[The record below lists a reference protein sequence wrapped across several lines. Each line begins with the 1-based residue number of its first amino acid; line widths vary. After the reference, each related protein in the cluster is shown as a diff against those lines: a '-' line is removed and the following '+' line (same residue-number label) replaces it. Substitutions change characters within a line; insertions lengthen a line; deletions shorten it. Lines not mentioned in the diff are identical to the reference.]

1 MKTFQKKFVALTA
14 VAGLAVLGAAC
25 ESETEV
31 SPGVEEPADDVVV
44 EEETTVESDTGT
56 DTGATEDTMETEAD
70 ATATETSTEG

>member
-44 EEETTVESDTGT
+44 EEETTVESDTG
-56 DTGATEDTMETEAD
+56 ATEDTTMETEAD